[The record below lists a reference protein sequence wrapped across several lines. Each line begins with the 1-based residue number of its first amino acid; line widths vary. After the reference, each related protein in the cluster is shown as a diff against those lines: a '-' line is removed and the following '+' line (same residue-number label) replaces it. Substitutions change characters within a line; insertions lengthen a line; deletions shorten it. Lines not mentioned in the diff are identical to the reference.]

1 MPVASLLAE
10 VLHNYLQAGMYDNI
24 MIILCMIHLYIC
36 ASIKRGMH
44 LCMWASEH
52 NCLPSAYLYV
62 QTY

>member
-36 ASIKRGMH
+36 TSIKGGMH

-52 NCLPSAYLYV
+52 V
-62 QTY
+62 